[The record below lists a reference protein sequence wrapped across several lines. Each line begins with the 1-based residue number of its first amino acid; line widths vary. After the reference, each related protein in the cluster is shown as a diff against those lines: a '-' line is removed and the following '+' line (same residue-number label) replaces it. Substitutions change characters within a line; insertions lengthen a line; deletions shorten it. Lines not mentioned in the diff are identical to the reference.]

1 MTFVKQVKYA
11 TVRSINGLACANF
24 HMPFNMLSSN
34 NKQDISGNMKV
45 IRFAQTPKHTL
56 FLIVQK

>member
-1 MTFVKQVKYA
+1 MDWRVET
-11 TVRSINGLACANF
+11 SIYFNINF

-34 NKQDISGNMKV
+34 NKQEIRGNMKV